1 VRVLSAEGKLTL
13 SMKPISSENSGL
25 AALQD
30 LPPTMF
36 LRATI
41 TETTA
46 FGAFAMVQPPG
57 GGEAY
62 RGLIHISRMGRT
74 YINDVKD
81 HVSVGQEV
89 VVSVISTEGDR
100 LSLQLETG
108 DEEDFDLDP
117 ETSLCGTIVNVMS
130 YGVFVSVQ
138 YEGKAVTGLL
148 HVSEM
153 ADDFLAEDC
162 QERFSVGDNVT
173 VRLRHQSKGRISWTA
188 RTHRLSDEDL
198 EPFVGLSRRCS
209 KLTGLIQQT
218 CEGGAYVLVQPPE
231 GGIMVQGVL
240 QRQELDLKEGQ
251 ELEEVLQVGKEL
263 DNLQVKS
270 AENGRLLL
278 TLKSPKMVPAA
289 FQEVPE
295 DLFLKGEVQETMDFG
310 VFVSVQAPSTGEE
323 YIGLVHI
330 TQIQEGFTKTED
342 LKRDFKPGQEV
353 AVRVIEVDGVRLSL
367 SMRPFTSSRAPTSV
381 SRGSS
386 DAAAAAQPPAPAP
399 PPVIPLK
406 GVGEDDWLDASF
418 KELQPYGVLMNIM
431 DPSQNQTLVGK
442 VHLSEMT
449 ALFGDSAEQVVK
461 EMAEKWMKLQP
472 DLGMIRKEMARAK
485 VRLLNRDNL
494 TFSMRPRPPS
504 LDLDPTAQFNGTVLE
519 IMNQSALVDVHFEN
533 QSSPLIGYL
542 HQTEM
547 SNTMP
552 SGDVAKE
559 LVKPQQEVHLR
570 ILSMVGDKLAVTMRG
585 PLPNSAVYAF
595 ASAGNGVLS
604 GVIQQVTP
612 LGLTVRLQPPGGGP
626 ACRGLVPM
634 ATLNQT
640 VEVHAGQMRK
650 FRVLNVS
657 ASSLLLS
664 LDT

>member
-1 VRVLSAEGKLTL
+1 MTHVGPSPGLEGRPSLISRGFRWSSLGLGILLTSRVAKHRGPLFVGSNRSWPRPRPRSAEPRGSVQALPGSRTVRHELGDIVEVRCEEDGLWYQAIVEHENSDGTFTVRFDKDGYEYHYPLTAWRVPKARHFIEELEEGEVLNGRVTDISSTGFYVDVGAEDEGFVHISEIKESRVNKVSEEVRIGQEVSVRVLSAEGKLTL

-30 LPPTMF
+30 LPPNMF

-100 LSLQLETG
+100 LSLQLEQG

-117 ETSLCGTIVNVMS
+117 ETSLCGTVVNVMC

-138 YEGKAVTGLL
+138 SEGKAVTGLL
-148 HVSEM
+148 HVSEL

-173 VRLRHQSKGRISWTA
+173 IRLRHQSKGRISWTA

-198 EPFVGLSRRCS
+198 EPFVGLSR
-209 KLTGLIQQT
+209 KKVLLTGLIQQT
-218 CEGGAYVLVQPPE
+218 CEGGAYVLLQPPE

-251 ELEEVLQVGKEL
+251 ELEEVLQVGQEL

-289 FQEVPE
+289 FQAVPE
-295 DLFLKGEVQETMDFG
+295 DLFLKGEVQEAMDFG

-367 SMRPFTSSRAPTSV
+367 SMRPFTSSRVPASV
-381 SRGSS
+381 SKGST
-386 DAAAAAQPPAPAP
+386 DALTAPSPPAPAP
-399 PPVIPLK
+399 PPVVPLK
-406 GVGEDDWLDASF
+406 GVGEDDWLYASF
-418 KELQPYGVLMNIM
+418 KEIQPYGVLMNII

-449 ALFGDSAEQVVK
+449 AASLK
-461 EMAEKWMKLQP
+461 QP
-472 DLGMIRKEMARAK
+472 SVGGR
-485 VRLLNRDNL
+485 
-494 TFSMRPRPPS
+494 
-504 LDLDPTAQFNGTVLE
+504 
-519 IMNQSALVDVHFEN
+519 
-533 QSSPLIGYL
+533 
-542 HQTEM
+542 
-547 SNTMP
+547 
-552 SGDVAKE
+552 
-559 LVKPQQEVHLR
+559 QEVTR
-570 ILSMVGDKLAVTMRG
+570 
-585 PLPNSAVYAF
+585 
-595 ASAGNGVLS
+595 
-604 GVIQQVTP
+604 
-612 LGLTVRLQPPGGGP
+612 
-626 ACRGLVPM
+626 
-634 ATLNQT
+634 
-640 VEVHAGQMRK
+640 
-650 FRVLNVS
+650 
-657 ASSLLLS
+657 
-664 LDT
+664 